1 MEFRYSISFL
11 KKRLKEPLPGKDA
24 QFLMAPETR
33 LSNEE
38 YLKQFPEHKISSV
51 LFLLFPSDGKT
62 NFVLIERSG
71 GGGVHSG
78 QIALPG
84 GKHETS
90 DVTYENTALR
100 ETEEEIGV
108 NKNEIKLLGILT
120 DLFIPASK
128 FRVYPHV
135 GYIENK
141 PMFVPNQSEVK
152 AVVEADLETFLKNET
167 MHKKKFLT
175 SYGHLSAPYYLY
187 NGYEIWGATAMLV
200 SEFITMFKNKN

>member
-1 MEFRYSISFL
+1 MDFWNSISVL
-11 KKRLKEPLPGKDA
+11 EKRFKEPLPGSDA
-24 QFLMAPETR
+24 QVLMAPETR

-38 YLKQFPEHKISSV
+38 YLKQFPEHRISSV

-71 GGGVHSG
+71 GGVHSG

-84 GKHETS
+84 GKYEAS

-108 NKNEIKLLGILT
+108 NKNEIRLLGTLT

-135 GYIENK
+135 GLIENK
-141 PMFVPNQSEVK
+141 PDFVPHQLEVK
-152 AVVEADLETFLKNET
+152 SIVEADLGTFLEKNII
-167 MHKKKFLT
+167 HKKNFKT
-175 SYGHLSAPYYLY
+175 SYGQLSAPYYLY
-187 NGYEIWGATAMLV
+187 HGYEIWGATAMLV
-200 SEFITMFKNKN
+200 SEFLTMFKQK

>member
-1 MEFRYSISFL
+1 LEFRKCISFL
-11 KKRLKEPLPGKDA
+11 KRRLKEPLPGKDA

-51 LFLLFPSDGKT
+51 LFLLFPSGEKT
-62 NFVLIERSG
+62 SFVLIERSG

-84 GKHETS
+84 GKHEIS

-108 NKNEIKLLGILT
+108 NKNEIQLLGILT

-128 FRVYPHV
+128 FRVYPYI

-141 PMFVPNQSEVK
+141 PMFVPHQLEVK
-152 AVVEADLETFLKNET
+152 SVVEADLEIFLKNET
-167 MHKKKFLT
+167 IHKKEFIT
-175 SYGHLSAPYYLY
+175 SYGRLPAPYYLY
-187 NGYEIWGATAMLV
+187 NGYEIWGATAMLI
-200 SEFITMFKNKN
+200 SEFIAMFK